1 VSVLHAANFTSLTN
15 IRSDYSADQV
25 AALPPPLV
33 KIRELEQEN
42 ARLLAENE
50 EMRRIIAE
58 NPQTRGRA
66 LPDFGRR
73 TTAHNGR
80 DCDERDYKKRKVE
93 DSLYMVSRA
102 RKVLN
107 NSDPFRLH

>member
-1 VSVLHAANFTSLTN
+1 MQCCQIFTLL
-15 IRSDYSADQV
+15 IAVRSEYSADQI

-42 ARLLAENE
+42 ARLQAEND
-50 EMRRIIAE
+50 EMRRMIAE

-66 LPDFGRR
+66 PPEFGRR
-73 TTAHNGR
+73 TTVHNGR
-80 DCDERDYKKRKVE
+80 DCDERDYKKRKAG

-102 RKVLN
+102 CKVT
-107 NSDPFRLH
+107 R